1 MVDDGSLVP
10 HRLAY
15 YAGWVRVSTDTACV
29 TVGPH
34 TELKALIFG
43 DPTLGPTTVEITLP
57 T

>member
-1 MVDDGSLVP
+1 MVDDGPQVP

-15 YAGWVRVSTDTACV
+15 YAGWIRVSTDTACV

-34 TELKALIFG
+34 TELKAQSSERRRE
-43 DPTLGPTTVEITLP
+43 PTTVESTLA